1 MGWLVDGL
9 SQSPTPIVVQCCE
22 KPRPDAS
29 RRFLASV
36 QREYRTVY
44 KRRCL
49 SAADL
54 PTLLPSANAVNQ
66 KLKRHVGG

>member
-1 MGWLVDGL
+1 LPKSAVGCI
-9 SQSPTPIVVQCCE
+9 T
-22 KPRPDAS
+22 
-29 RRFLASV
+29 RFLAAG
-36 QREYRTVY
+36 QREYRTVC
-44 KRRCL
+44 KRRGL